1 MKTSIIAVALVTA
14 FVLTGCSSTTGSDST
29 TPDSS
34 LESGS
39 EGAESDALAEETP
52 LDAGV
57 TEEESTLEDV
67 EIVEENTTGG
77 SVSQENAL
85 GSAESYLSFSAF
97 SRSGLIAQ
105 LEFEKYSTADATW
118 AVDNVSVDWNEQAAR
133 SAQSYL
139 DFSSFSRSGLIDQLM
154 FESYTRSQADYG
166 VSQVGL

>member
-1 MKTSIIAVALVTA
+1 MKRSIIAIALVTG
-14 FVLTGCSSTTGSDST
+14 FVLTGCSSTTGSNST
-29 TPDSS
+29 APDSS
-34 LESGS
+34 LEFDS
-39 EGAESDALAEETP
+39 EGAESDALADKTP
-52 LDAGV
+52 SDAGV
-57 TEEESTLEDV
+57 TEEELTLEDA
-67 EIVEENTTGG
+67 EIVEENTIGS

-133 SAQSYL
+133 AAQSYL
-139 DFSSFSRSGLIDQLM
+139 DYSSFSRSGLIDQLM
-154 FESYTRSQADYG
+154 FEGYTRNQADYG